1 MPRKAL
7 ALAVTAAVLLGAG
20 IVVGMLLDND
30 AGDGGAT
37 TTSAAATATA
47 TAIEAPLSATAG
59 PATIAADCLT
69 AAEIYEDLRPAVVEV
84 VTQAA
89 RIAPLGLPQGGQ
101 GSGVVIDADGAIL
114 TNEHVIDGA
123 DAIEVRF
130 ADGSTAEAEI
140 AGRDPGNDLAVIR
153 ADVPA
158 GSLAAAPLGSS
169 ASLRVGDPVLAIGNP
184 FSLEGTLT
192 QGIVSSLGRTFSD
205 GGDTRPIRD
214 MIQTDAPVNPGN
226 SGGPLINCR
235 GEVIGINTLLENPT
249 GDNVN
254 VGIAFAV
261 AIDTVK
267 RSLPDMLA
275 DATVQ
280 HPWLGIGGR
289 EVTPALAGELGLSTG
304 RGVYITVVA
313 ADSPAEEAGL
323 RGAFSSETEA
333 AQGTSIPPNGD
344 VIIRV
349 DDQPVVSVEELA
361 GYLDQNK
368 APGDTVELL
377 VSRDGEQL
385 TVLATLVEWPS

>member
-30 AGDGGAT
+30 SGDGGAT
-37 TTSAAATATA
+37 TTSAPATA

-69 AAEIYEDLRPAVVEV
+69 AAEIYEDLRPSVVEV

-89 RIAPLGLPQGGQ
+89 RVAPLGLPQGGQ
-101 GSGVVIDADGAIL
+101 GSGVIIDADGAIL

-140 AGRDPGNDLAVIR
+140 AGRDPGNDLAIIR

-158 GSLAAAPLGSS
+158 GSLPAAPLGSS

-192 QGIVSSLGRTFSD
+192 QGIVSSLGRTFAV

-261 AIDTVK
+261 AIDTVR

-289 EVTPALAGELGLSTG
+289 EVTPALSNELGLSTD

-323 RGAFSSETEA
+323 RGAFGSETEA
-333 AQGTSIPPNGD
+333 AQGTSIPPGGD

-349 DDQPVVSVEELA
+349 DGRPVESVEELA

-377 VSRDGEQL
+377 VSRDGEELSVQ
-385 TVLATLVEWPS
+385 ATLVEWPS